1 MRWSKSN
8 LTEIGL
14 KLIERF
20 FCLVVLKIFLQ
31 RIVAGLVKSFTV
43 YNLKCGDLVDNFYA
57 HSVSVISYSKCPGPG
72 IWMC

>member
-1 MRWSKSN
+1 M
-8 LTEIGL
+8 TEIGL

-43 YNLKCGDLVDNFYA
+43 YNLKGGDLVDNFYA
-57 HSVSVISYSKCPGPG
+57 HSVSVIS
-72 IWMC
+72 

>member
-57 HSVSVISYSKCPGPG
+57 HSVSVKIGRAHV
-72 IWMC
+72 